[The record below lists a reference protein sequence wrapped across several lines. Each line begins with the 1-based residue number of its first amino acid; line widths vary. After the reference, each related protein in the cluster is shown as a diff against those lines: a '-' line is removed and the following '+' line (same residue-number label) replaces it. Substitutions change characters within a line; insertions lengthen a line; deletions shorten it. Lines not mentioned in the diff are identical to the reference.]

1 MTKPT
6 TPAFEAGKYYSR
18 KQPNDYQRD
27 LMCVGRVSD
36 ISDPN
41 VRAVPTTV
49 SRYHRDYGANWVF
62 MSLHHASFPVLYV
75 VSDAGVGYEVSSSSG
90 SGTLSIGAEWAPP
103 VYSYINVYKGRPLGS
118 AFTDIELSVSEAQV
132 VVKEGEFEYLQT
144 LKIEPISSSTATFKH
159 EAAKVF
165 GLKK

>member
-1 MTKPT
+1 MEPTKPPYEKGKFYT
-6 TPAFEAGKYYSR
+6 RVNEPLARAYLYLGLSSEFLNDTSSNWSHARRYASAGYVHVFLNLRNSIH
-18 KQPNDYQRD
+18 PTIFLANDLGDAY
-27 LMCVGRVSD
+27 D
-36 ISDPN
+36 ITQNSPIHQGK
-41 VRAVPTTV
+41 VIKT
-49 SRYHRDYGANWVF
+49 
-62 MSLHHASFPVLYV
+62 
-75 VSDAGVGYEVSSSSG
+75 
-90 SGTLSIGAEWAPP
+90 EWTPP

-118 AFTDIELSVSEAQV
+118 AFTDIELSVSEAQN